1 MKTAVSLPDDV
12 FTSADRLAKRLKM
25 SRSELYGRAI
35 NEYVSRHS
43 PDAVTEALDRVCA
56 DLEGQTESEFSTAAA
71 RRTLERAEW

>member
-12 FTSADRLAKRLKM
+12 FTTAENLAKQLQM
-25 SRSELYGRAI
+25 SRSELYSRAI
-35 NEYVSRHS
+35 EEYVSRHS

-56 DLEGQTESEFSTAAA
+56 EVEGQTEREFSTAAA